1 MALWLGLWM
10 LPLLVG
16 GATVLLLPAR
26 HRALPGYVGVVAT
39 LLSWVGSLGLVL
51 ALGLYPPAWVAEAT
65 WLHFPTVGA
74 FTVGAYLDTASL
86 LLVLAVCTVAL
97 LVQVFSVWY
106 RRGQAHGRRY
116 VSLLLLFQLAMLCLV
131 VAPNLLQLFV
141 AWELVGACSYLL
153 IGFDTHNPK
162 AARAAT
168 QAFWVNRVADVAL
181 IAALGLLWAQY
192 QSLSF
197 STLLA
202 SGQPAP
208 SVWVGALL
216 LVGAMGKSA
225 QIPFQGWLP
234 DAMTGPTPVSA
245 LIHAATMVAAGV
257 FLLVRAYPLLAP
269 PVLLAATVVGVL
281 TAVVGSVLALRQW
294 ELKRVLAFSTV
305 AQLGYMVAAVGLG
318 APHLALLHL
327 LTHAAFK
334 AGLFLVAGS
343 VQHAVH
349 VAADGLGVS
358 HAEGDLRALGGLWR
372 QLPITFAVASVAI
385 AALVGLPLTAGFLS
399 KDAILLQALWV
410 APAAGALLVFAA
422 ALTAYYSLRWLAMV
436 FLGPPRMP
444 KPLAAQVREASGWQR
459 APLVLLGVASLA
471 LLYVPL
477 AGLVG
482 LRPPAMAEGH
492 ALVLE
497 GWLWATLGFGQLVAA
512 LLVYRAYR
520 TGALWQG
527 AGLVFELGFPTLY
540 RWLFGAISGLSRLAG
555 GVERYVV
562 GGLLAVVQRVV
573 VGFRPLHAELSL
585 RTLADGIDRR
595 VVDPAVNALA
605 EGLLRSGRRLG
616 VLQRG
621 RVQRYLAY
629 TLVGLVLVVAL
640 VLGWRSGQ
648 SFAPLLP
655 N

>member
-1 MALWLGLWM
+1 
-10 LPLLVG
+10 
-16 GATVLLLPAR
+16 
-26 HRALPGYVGVVAT
+26 
-39 LLSWVGSLGLVL
+39 
-51 ALGLYPPAWVAEAT
+51 
-65 WLHFPTVGA
+65 
-74 FTVGAYLDTASL
+74 
-86 LLVLAVCTVAL
+86 
-97 LVQVFSVWY
+97 
-106 RRGQAHGRRY
+106 
-116 VSLLLLFQLAMLCLV
+116 
-131 VAPNLLQLFV
+131 
-141 AWELVGACSYLL
+141 LVGACSYLL